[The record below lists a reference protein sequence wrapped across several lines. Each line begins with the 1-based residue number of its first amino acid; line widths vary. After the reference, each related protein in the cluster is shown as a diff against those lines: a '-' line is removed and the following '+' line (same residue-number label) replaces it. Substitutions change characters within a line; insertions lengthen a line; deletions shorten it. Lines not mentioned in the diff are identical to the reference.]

1 MASPYRSRCL
11 KKPSH
16 KRGGHITRPK
26 EQGCTCGTLVLS
38 VPKKKRNCLGTRC
51 FCAKMP
57 FLRLPLVKFS
67 HVAVLHIENFTFGI
81 HKNAYFIPKNR
92 ST

>member
-1 MASPYRSRCL
+1 MS
-11 KKPSH
+11 
-16 KRGGHITRPK
+16 
-26 EQGCTCGTLVLS
+26 
-38 VPKKKRNCLGTRC
+38 
-51 FCAKMP
+51 

-92 ST
+92 STQTVTNFLM

>member
-1 MASPYRSRCL
+1 MAFSRL
-11 KKPSH
+11 S
-16 KRGGHITRPK
+16 
-26 EQGCTCGTLVLS
+26 LVC
-38 VPKKKRNCLGTRC
+38 NCLSPPC

-81 HKNAYFIPKNR
+81 HKNDYFIPKNR
-92 ST
+92 STQTVTNFLM